1 LRDTR
6 SPSQVLFSLLPDQSV
21 DLKGN
26 IWKVDQWMSPIAIQI
41 DSASVRSKLL
51 SAVDPWRQQA
61 HDAGMSQAL
70 AAGAPVQVIGVNKA
84 VGVKVSLWPN
94 NWVCTNCRRL
104 TKNGRIACV
113 CGTNRWGQFHFIAF
127 HDCGYAGEPWIA
139 PCPAHGQVA
148 VNSPKSS
155 SVKDLI
161 FSCPVCSRELNRG
174 LGAGR
179 KCPGCEQPGLSFNV
193 HRAASVFTPHS
204 LTMVNPARPEQLAAL
219 KADGGRPKCLDWVLD
234 GMPGDR
240 PAARPQTKA
249 QFIELLARSTSI
261 EAAEAAA
268 RAMEAS
274 GHAFAADELPL
285 PIVGAELEYA
295 LDAALDI
302 SLAVFEG
309 RRSARRVQDEPVGV
323 ELQTLYSG
331 KYIDAVEAAGLY
343 DVDLVDRFPVLRGVF
358 GYSRGGGLAGEK
370 RLVAFRGAGGVF
382 QLHADANE
390 TEALM
395 IRLDP
400 VRVADWL
407 ASKGLLAGPPS
418 SAREARIA
426 ILEACQIPAKGDE
439 LDAETAGSAVLTLL
453 HSYSHR
459 LIRQLAV
466 MAGIDRESI
475 AEYVVPEHLTAYVYA
490 TPRGDFVLGGM
501 QAVFETELH
510 TLLERQVSAE
520 QRCPLDP
527 ACSRAGGACLA
538 CLHLGEPSCSYYNR
552 FLDRTTLFGGTGF
565 LSVR

>member
-1 LRDTR
+1 
-6 SPSQVLFSLLPDQSV
+6 
-21 DLKGN
+21 
-26 IWKVDQWMSPIAIQI
+26 M
-41 DSASVRSKLL
+41 
-51 SAVDPWRQQA
+51 
-61 HDAGMSQAL
+61 
-70 AAGAPVQVIGVNKA
+70 
-84 VGVKVSLWPN
+84 
-94 NWVCTNCRRL
+94 
-104 TKNGRIACV
+104 
-113 CGTNRWGQFHFIAF
+113 
-127 HDCGYAGEPWIA
+127 
-139 PCPAHGQVA
+139 
-148 VNSPKSS
+148 
-155 SVKDLI
+155 
-161 FSCPVCSRELNRG
+161 
-174 LGAGR
+174 
-179 KCPGCEQPGLSFNV
+179 
-193 HRAASVFTPHS
+193 
-204 LTMVNPARPEQLAAL
+204 
-219 KADGGRPKCLDWVLD
+219 
-234 GMPGDR
+234 
-240 PAARPQTKA
+240 
-249 QFIELLARSTSI
+249 
-261 EAAEAAA
+261 
-268 RAMEAS
+268 
-274 GHAFAADELPL
+274 
-285 PIVGAELEYA
+285 
-295 LDAALDI
+295 
-302 SLAVFEG
+302 
-309 RRSARRVQDEPVGV
+309 
-323 ELQTLYSG
+323 LYSG